1 MGSAWT
7 KENKGHWMEA
17 NLCERTQWRTT
28 DRKENGWLNDFPSN
42 AICSEIL
49 KLRNYQGTIK
59 MLVLKWVIPYTK
71 YVIPYTKYEQY
82 FTLKKVILITRI
94 IQSAPGQHVVNSFK
108 PLRP

>member
-28 DRKENGWLNDFPSN
+28 DGKENGWLSDFHLN
-42 AICSEIL
+42 AICSESL

-59 MLVLKWVIPYTK
+59 MLVLKCSYGGGGG
-71 YVIPYTKYEQY
+71 
-82 FTLKKVILITRI
+82 R
-94 IQSAPGQHVVNSFK
+94 
-108 PLRP
+108 LRPFNLKFATSIISPLGHPGTSVMSVLS